1 MNVLT
6 QQSAPRQMRHAAL
19 RMEHSINRAGQTIT
33 EPVDEAGVVAME
45 LKAGSFSMHH
55 ELCVHRSSPN
65 NASHRRIGIGLN
77 YIPPHV
83 RTTGSIRMSALL
95 VRGEDR
101 YGHFDL
107 IDSPKR
113 ELDAEALAVHEQVSN
128 RYRDNYNEQLRRHA
142 ET

>member
-1 MNVLT
+1 
-6 QQSAPRQMRHAAL
+6 
-19 RMEHSINRAGQTIT
+19 
-33 EPVDEAGVVAME
+33 
-45 LKAGSFSMHH
+45 
-55 ELCVHRSSPN
+55 
-65 NASHRRIGIGLN
+65 
-77 YIPPHV
+77 
-83 RTTGSIRMSALL
+83 MSALL